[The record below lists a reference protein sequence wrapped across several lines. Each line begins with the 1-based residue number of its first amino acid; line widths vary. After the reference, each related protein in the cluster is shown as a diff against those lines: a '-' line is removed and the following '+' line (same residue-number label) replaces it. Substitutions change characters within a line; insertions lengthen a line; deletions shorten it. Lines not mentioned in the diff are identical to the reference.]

1 VIPRLPDL
9 RWDHHWDHNAW
20 YHRTVLRRL
29 PAGCRAVLDV
39 GCGAGGLATALARRC
54 REVDALD
61 RDPAMAAAA
70 RAAVPAGVRVLED
83 DVLTVDLPAGRYDA
97 VVSLSALHHLP
108 LEPALERMAGW
119 LAPGGVLVAVAL
131 PRTDLPHELPVEAL
145 AVVLQRVVGVGLGV
159 LRLLPGRR
167 DVLRKQ
173 DDGMPVR
180 VPPLTVREVRERAAA
195 VLPGVRVRRLL
206 FWRYLLVWRAPG

>member
-1 VIPRLPDL
+1 VRGLPDL
-9 RWDHHWDHNAW
+9 RWDHNAW
-20 YHRTVLRRL
+20 YHRAVLRRL
-29 PAGCRAVLDV
+29 PAGCGSVLDV

-54 REVDALD
+54 RAVDALD

-83 DVLTVDLPAGRYDA
+83 DVLTADLPAGRYDA
-97 VVSLSALHHLP
+97 VVSMSALHHLP
-108 LEPALERMAGW
+108 LEAALERLAGL

-131 PRTDLPHELPVEAL
+131 PRTALPRELPVEAL

-159 LRLLPGRR
+159 VRLVPGRR
-167 DVLRKQ
+167 RLLRKD

-180 VPPLTVREVRERAAA
+180 EPQLTVREVRERAAA
-195 VLPGVRVRRLL
+195 VLPGVRVRRLV